1 MTREELMML
10 FAEAM
15 QKWAWLTGVRNRCV
29 FSVNNA
35 VQSALKIVRSNPW
48 DHP

>member
-1 MTREELMML
+1 MMIL
-10 FAEAM
+10 FTEAM

-35 VQSALKIVRSNPW
+35 VQSALKIVRSNAW